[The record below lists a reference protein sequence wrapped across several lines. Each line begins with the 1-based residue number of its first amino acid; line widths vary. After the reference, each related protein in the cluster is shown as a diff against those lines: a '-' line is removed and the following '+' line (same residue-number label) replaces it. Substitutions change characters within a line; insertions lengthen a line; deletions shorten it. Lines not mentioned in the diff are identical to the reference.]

1 MKLQGKVIAVCG
13 SGGLIGRSI
22 VGLLLSEGARV
33 AAFDVSPAALVRLET
48 EHPGQQRLMGVHC
61 DITKAESIQAA
72 LAISTKNL
80 GAIDGAVN
88 CAYPRNAGYGRK
100 LLDITYE
107 DFSENLS
114 LHLGGYFLFMQ
125 QCARH
130 CIDTGHPLSLVNFSS
145 VYGVIAP
152 RFDIYEGTPMTM
164 PAEYAAIK
172 SGLIHLS
179 KYFSAY
185 LRGTPFRVNC
195 LSPGGILDAQPA
207 AFLDQ
212 YRAHCHSKGMLDP
225 VDLHGALLFL
235 LSEASHFVVGQNLII
250 DDGFT
255 N

>member
-1 MKLQGKVIAVCG
+1 MQLNGKVVVVCG
-13 SGGLIGRSI
+13 SGGLIGSSVVR
-22 VGLLLSEGARV
+22 LLLAEGARV
-33 AAFDVSPAALVRLET
+33 AALDVSPEALARLEA
-48 EHPGQQRLMGVHC
+48 ELPGLIGIAC
-61 DITKAESIQAA
+61 DITQAGSIQDA
-72 LAISTKNL
+72 LTRTREKL
-80 GAIDGAVN
+80 GPIDGAVN
-88 CAYPRNAGYGRK
+88 CAYPRNAAYGRK
-100 LLDITYE
+100 LLDITYS

-130 CIDTGHPLSLVNFSS
+130 CIDTHHPLSLVNFSS

-179 KYFSAY
+179 KYFAAY

-207 AFLDQ
+207 PFLEK
-212 YRAHCHSKGMLDP
+212 YGRHCNSKGMLDP
-225 VDLHGALLFL
+225 VDLHGALIFL
-235 LSEASHFVVGQNLII
+235 LSDASRFMVGQNLIV